1 MRSLVFLLFALAA
14 LTLALSP
21 SSWFKGPWVPASAVP
36 VVQFL
41 SVLPSLHILAY
52 GSLVVLGTWVWG
64 RLWPVVLGVFLF
76 SVAVEAVQTQ
86 LPWRTGALQDVVLN
100 MWAVLLGAVVVLV
113 FRAAVWL
120 VSGIWRR
127 FAGWWFAG

>member
-1 MRSLVFLLFALAA
+1 MRSVFFFGLALAA
-14 LTLALSP
+14 LTIALSP
-21 SSWFKGPWVPASAVP
+21 PGWFQGGWIPAP
-36 VVQFL
+36 LTPGVQWINVSFN
-41 SVLPSLHILAY
+41 LHIAAY
-52 GSLVVLGTWVWG
+52 GSLVVFGTWVWG

-127 FAGWWFAG
+127 FAG